1 MASLSLSTSLRVSSF
16 LVADLMAYLKRAR
29 GGRVVETGFLDPEEQ
44 ALLEEKARGEGLKV
58 AFFGGFPLA
67 ERRLAVLYP
76 PEVPSV
82 HDPVEVVFLEK
93 EPPDL
98 GEAMGDL
105 EAFGEGYL
113 VAVSAKGR
121 RALEE
126 AGYTLFPP
134 PEGALRATSERVR
147 TLVVPSLRVDAV
159 GAKGFGV
166 SRSYFV
172 QGVRAGKVRL
182 RGKVASPKEEMAP
195 GDTLL
200 AEGLGSLRLLEVL
213 GETRRGNYKIK
224 VEVER

>member
-1 MASLSLSTSLRVSSF
+1 MGG
-16 LVADLMAYLKRAR
+16 VADLLAYLKRAR
-29 GGRVVETGFLDPEEQ
+29 GGRVVQTGFLEPEAQ
-44 ALLEEKARGEGLKV
+44 ALLEERARAEGLRV
-58 AFFGGFPLA
+58 AFFGGLPLA
-67 ERRLAVLYP
+67 ERKVAVLYP

-105 EAFGEGYL
+105 EEVEGGFL
-113 VAVSAKGR
+113 LALLPQGR
-121 RALEE
+121 KALLA
-126 AGYTLFPP
+126 AGYTLLPP
-134 PEGALRATSERVR
+134 PEGALRPSQERVR

-166 SRSYFV
+166 SRTYFV
-172 QGVRAGKVRL
+172 QGVKAGKVRL
-182 RGKVASPKEEMAP
+182 KGKVASPKDEVAP

>member
-1 MASLSLSTSLRVSSF
+1 M
-16 LVADLMAYLKRAR
+16 ADLLAYLKRAR
-29 GGRVVETGFLDPEEQ
+29 GGRVVQTGFLSPEEQ
-44 ALLEEKARGEGLKV
+44 AELLDLAQKEGLQV

-67 ERRLAVLYP
+67 ERKVAVLYP
-76 PEVPSV
+76 LEIPSV
-82 HDPVEVVFLEK
+82 HDPVEVYYLEK

-98 GEAMGDL
+98 GEAMGDV
-105 EAFGEGYL
+105 EPYEEGFL
-113 VAVSAKGR
+113 VALLPKGKK
-121 RALEE
+121 ALEE
-126 AGYTLFPP
+126 AGFALLPP
-134 PEGALRATSERVR
+134 PEGALRPSRVR

-166 SRSYFV
+166 SRTYFV
-172 QGVRAGKVRL
+172 QGVKAGKVRL

-195 GDTLL
+195 GDVLL

>member
-1 MASLSLSTSLRVSSF
+1 M
-16 LVADLMAYLKRAR
+16 ADLMAYLKRAR

-105 EAFGEGYL
+105 EALGEGYL

-126 AGYTLFPP
+126 AGHTLFPP

-147 TLVVPSLRVDAV
+147 TLVVPSLRVDTV

>member
-1 MASLSLSTSLRVSSF
+1 MGSA
-16 LVADLMAYLKRAR
+16 ADLLAYLKRAR
-29 GGRVVETGFLDPEEQ
+29 GGRVVQTGFLDLEAQ
-44 ALLEEKARGEGLKV
+44 AFLEERARAEGLKV
-58 AFFGGFPLA
+58 AFFGGLPLA
-67 ERRLAVLYP
+67 ERKVAVLYP
-76 PEVPSV
+76 PEIPSV

-105 EAFGEGYL
+105 EEVEEGFL
-113 VAVSAKGR
+113 L
-121 RALEE
+121 ALLPQGKKALQA
-126 AGYTLFPP
+126 AGYTLLPP
-134 PEGALRATSERVR
+134 PEGALRPGRERVR

-166 SRSYFV
+166 SRTYFV

-182 RGKVASPKEEMAP
+182 RGKVASPKDEMAP

-200 AEGLGSLRLLEVL
+200 AEGLGALRLVEVL

>member
-1 MASLSLSTSLRVSSF
+1 
-16 LVADLMAYLKRAR
+16 MAYLKRAR

-195 GDTLL
+195 RGHPFGG
-200 AEGLGSLRLLEVL
+200 GLGEPEAL
-213 GETRRGNYKIK
+213 GGTWRNQAGKL
-224 VEVER
+224 

>member
-1 MASLSLSTSLRVSSF
+1 
-16 LVADLMAYLKRAR
+16 MAYLKRAR
-29 GGRVVETGFLDPEEQ
+29 GGRVVETGFLEPEEQ
-44 ALLEEKARGEGLKV
+44 ALLEEKARMEGLKV

-67 ERRLAVLYP
+67 ERKLAVLYP

-93 EPPDL
+93 EPPEL

-105 EAFGEGYL
+105 EAFREGYL
-113 VAVSAKGR
+113 VAVSLKGR
-121 RALEE
+121 KALEE
-126 AGYTLFPP
+126 AGYALLPP
-134 PEGALRATSERVR
+134 PEGALRGTSERVR

-166 SRSYFV
+166 SRNYFA
-172 QGVRAGKVRL
+172 QGVKVGKVRL
-182 RGKVASPKEEMAP
+182 KGKVASAKEEMSP
-195 GDTLL
+195 GDILL

>member
-1 MASLSLSTSLRVSSF
+1 MG
-16 LVADLMAYLKRAR
+16 DLMAYLKRAR
-29 GGRVVETGFLDPEEQ
+29 GGRVVETGFLGPEEQ
-44 ALLEEKARGEGLKV
+44 ALLQEKAREEGLKV

-98 GEAMGDL
+98 GEAMGDCKVVPPGL
-105 EAFGEGYL
+105 AGAFGEGYL

-126 AGYTLFPP
+126 AGYTLSPP

-172 QGVRAGKVRL
+172 QGVKAGKVRL

>member
-1 MASLSLSTSLRVSSF
+1 M
-16 LVADLMAYLKRAR
+16 ADLSAYLKRAR
-29 GGRVVETGFLDPEEQ
+29 GGRVVQTGFLDLEAQ
-44 ALLEEKARGEGLKV
+44 ALLLEEARREGLRV

-67 ERRLAVLYP
+67 ERKVAVLYP
-76 PEVPSV
+76 PEIPSV
-82 HDPVEVVFLEK
+82 HDPVEVYFLEK

-105 EAFGEGYL
+105 EAWEGGFL
-113 VAVSAKGR
+113 VALLPGGK

-126 AGYTLFPP
+126 AGYRPLPP
-134 PEGALRATSERVR
+134 PEGALRAASERVR

-166 SRSYFV
+166 SRTYFA
-172 QGVRAGKVRL
+172 QGVKAGKVRL
-182 RGKVASPKEEMAP
+182 KGRVASPKDEMAP
-195 GDTLL
+195 GDTLF
-200 AEGLGSLRLLEVL
+200 AEGLGSLKLLEVL

>member
-1 MASLSLSTSLRVSSF
+1 
-16 LVADLMAYLKRAR
+16 MAYRKRAR

>member
-1 MASLSLSTSLRVSSF
+1 M
-16 LVADLMAYLKRAR
+16 ADLSSYLKRAR
-29 GGRVVETGFLDPEEQ
+29 GGRVVQTGFLDLEAQ
-44 ALLEEKARGEGLKV
+44 ALLEEAARAEGLRV

-67 ERRLAVLYP
+67 ERKVAVLYP
-76 PEVPSV
+76 AEVPSV
-82 HDPVEVVFLEK
+82 HDPVEVVFLER

-105 EAFGEGYL
+105 EAWEGGFL
-113 VAVSAKGR
+113 VALLPQGKK
-121 RALEE
+121 ALQE
-126 AGYTLFPP
+126 AGFALLPP
-134 PEGALRATSERVR
+134 PEGALKAKSERVR

-166 SRSYFV
+166 SRTYFA

-182 RGKVASPKEEMAP
+182 KGRPASPKDEMAP

-213 GETRRGNYKIK
+213 GETRRGNYKIR
-224 VEVER
+224 VEVEC

>member
-1 MASLSLSTSLRVSSF
+1 M
-16 LVADLMAYLKRAR
+16 ADLMAYLKRAR

-134 PEGALRATSERVR
+134 PEGALRVTSERVR
-147 TLVVPSLRVDAV
+147 TLVVPSLRVDTV

>member
-1 MASLSLSTSLRVSSF
+1 VE
-16 LVADLMAYLKRAR
+16 DLIAYLKRAR
-29 GGRVVETGFLDPEEQ
+29 GGRVVQTGFLSPEEQ
-44 ALLEEKARGEGLKV
+44 AELLDLARKEGLQV

-67 ERRLAVLYP
+67 ERKVAVLYP

-82 HDPVEVVFLEK
+82 HDPVEVFFLEK
-93 EPPDL
+93 EPPEL
-98 GEAMGDL
+98 GEAMGDV
-105 EAFGEGYL
+105 EPYEEGFL
-113 VAVSAKGR
+113 VALLPKGKK
-121 RALEE
+121 ALEE
-126 AGYTLFPP
+126 AGFALLPP
-134 PEGALRATSERVR
+134 PEGALRPSTERVR

-166 SRSYFV
+166 SRTYFA
-172 QGVRAGKVRL
+172 QGVKAGKVRL

-195 GDTLL
+195 GDVLL